1 MIHLLQTSLKLE
13 INMRPC
19 SFQWDVRDSCW
30 MRFLRKLLKRAKLL
44 THLFSSFS
52 LLLVWIT
59 IIMLGS
65 AAAIFIPQRGDHTV
79 RTVEPE
85 DGRVQGSWNCL
96 PVLDFLYLN
105 FLLLCSDYILSL
117 YKPFSE
123 GCSVT
128 CSWMYCKLTEQVLWE
143 PSVFLP
149 RISGKWNTNMHKVLH
164 YFESNGMS
172 LYCFLQLS

>member
-1 MIHLLQTSLKLE
+1 MRCKRQLLDEVSGKAFKKGKVTHTSF
-13 INMRPC
+13 C
-19 SFQWDVRDSCW
+19 
-30 MRFLRKLLKRAKLL
+30 
-44 THLFSSFS
+44 SFS

-59 IIMLGS
+59 IIMLES
-65 AAAIFIPQRGDHTV
+65 AAAIFLPQRGDHTV

-96 PVLDFLYLN
+96 PALDFLYLN